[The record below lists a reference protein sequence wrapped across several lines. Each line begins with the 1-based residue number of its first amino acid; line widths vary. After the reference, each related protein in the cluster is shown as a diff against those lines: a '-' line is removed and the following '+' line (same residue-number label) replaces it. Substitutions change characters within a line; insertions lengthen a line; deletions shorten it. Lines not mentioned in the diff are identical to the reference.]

1 MVRVLSRRRIF
12 GIDWLVFGIAVGISL
27 LFLLFGRAPAL
38 QIARQEGRD
47 IASFFLQ
54 PFRFIPEMF
63 TLWHDNQVL
72 REHTM
77 RFAAENSR
85 LREAALENERLRGM
99 IDFRK
104 VAPWSL
110 LSAEVIGH
118 PGPGIG
124 GGVILNVGAR
134 QGVTRNAAVISPRGL
149 IGKVV
154 RIAPHTCLVQTI
166 RGKSFGVSLTIERT
180 RVQGI
185 LKWLEAD
192 VWILDGVP
200 TGADVNVGD
209 LAITTGQGDVFPAG
223 IRAAVVSELPE
234 EPREQFKDVRVQ
246 PLANLQTIEE
256 VFVLIL
262 EEETAV
268 VETDEEGEE

>member
-1 MVRVLSRRRIF
+1 MARVLSHRRMF
-12 GIDWLVFGIAVGISL
+12 GVDWLVFGVAIGISL
-27 LFLLFGRAPAL
+27 LFLIFGKAPAL
-38 QIARQEGRD
+38 QVARSEGRD

-63 TLWHDNQVL
+63 TLWHDNQML
-72 REHTM
+72 RELTIKLV
-77 RFAAENSR
+77 AENSR
-85 LREAALENERLRGM
+85 LREAAFENERLRGM

-104 VAPWSL
+104 VTPWPL
-110 LSAEVIGH
+110 VSAEVIGH

-134 QGVTRNAAVISPRGL
+134 QGVKRNAAVISPRGL
-149 IGKVV
+149 VGKVV
-154 RIAPHTCLVQTI
+154 RVAPHTCVVQTI
-166 RGKSFGVSLTIERT
+166 RGRNFGVSLTIERT

-192 VWILDGVP
+192 EWILDGVP
-200 TGADVNVGD
+200 TGAEVTIGDV
-209 LAITTGQGDVFPAG
+209 AITTGQGDVFPAG
-223 IRAAVVSELPE
+223 IRTAVVSELPE

-256 VFVLIL
+256 VFVIIPI
-262 EEETAV
+262 E
-268 VETDEEGEE
+268 ETDEEGVE

>member
-38 QIARQEGRD
+38 QVARQEGRD

-72 REHTM
+72 REHAM
-77 RFAAENSR
+77 RLAAENSR

-104 VAPWSL
+104 VASWPL

-149 IGKVV
+149 IGKVA

-200 TGADVNVGD
+200 TGADVNLGD

-223 IRAAVVSELPE
+223 IRAVVVSELPD

-256 VFVLIL
+256 VFVIIP
-262 EEETAV
+262 EEEDAII
-268 VETDEEGEE
+268 ETNEEGGE